1 MPKLRL
7 EVRLEQEFDKISFEA
22 TICLFENNR
31 QKLLNFE
38 NHSAIADK

>member
-7 EVRLEQEFDKISFEA
+7 EVRLEQEFDKISLAA
-22 TICLFENNR
+22 TVCLFENTR
-31 QKLLNFE
+31 QKLLNCE